1 MNILRWYTVFLII
14 FPLLISMGGCTAA
27 AKEPGG
33 ATPAEVLTQLKNAI
47 QAVDVNEIAL
57 CQSAYVRDNPN
68 AARTLANMHR
78 LSPVSKQLIIDGV
91 KKYGVTNFVN
101 ALDVYGLV
109 NISQGA
115 DNIEISYNLFLSKG
129 TLDITGNKAVYRY
142 KVSKNGDE
150 ILSKQPEIAQFQKA
164 MLGSAT
170 MTELTATFVKLNDR
184 WFCDSPDSKAIAYYG
199 KIYQP
204 FSEYQQQVR
213 QCLDASKDI
222 TAFKAALAK
231 PSAKF
236 EQAVTNAKS
245 LLK

>member
-14 FPLLISMGGCTAA
+14 LPLLTSMGGCAA
-27 AKEPGG
+27 VKEPGG
-33 ATPAEVLTQLKNAI
+33 ATPAEVLTRLKNSI

-68 AARTLANMHR
+68 AAGTLANMHR

-91 KKYGVTNFVN
+91 KKFGATNFVN

-109 NISQGA
+109 NISQDA
-115 DNIEISYNLFLSKG
+115 DNIEIAYNLFLTKG
-129 TLDITGNKAVYRY
+129 TLDITGNKAVYSY

-170 MTELTATFVKLNDR
+170 MTELTATFVKLNGR
-184 WFCDSPDSKAIAYYG
+184 WFCDSPGGKEIAYYG

-204 FSEYQQQVR
+204 FSEYLQQVR
-213 QCLDASKDI
+213 QCLNASQDI
-222 TAFKAALAK
+222 TAFRAALAK
-231 PSAKF
+231 PNAKF
-236 EQAVTNAKS
+236 EQAVNNAKS